1 MRVKKHHH
9 TPMGIFKLPRLF
21 RWRQM
26 ATKRCLD
33 HIWRVNRNSL
43 WIMWNQK
50 WTFGEEGEVDI
61 WRRKFWRKFANFWTN
76 VGGRSPSFGASRIPA
91 PRVHSSCTEGAYVLT
106 ASRLKACAKPLG
118 PNLVQLTF
126 VKIWQKKWWEL
137 KKCSDV
143 KKSRFGTLDFHNP
156 CPVKLKKESK
166 MDPKS

>member
-1 MRVKKHHH
+1 MLGSLKITIGVWGQKMTAAQRCVFEFCDWYMRVKKHHH

-43 WIMWNQK
+43 WIIWNQK

-76 VGGRSPSFGASRIPA
+76 VGGRSPAFGASRIPA
-91 PRVHSSCTEGAYVLT
+91 PRVHSS
-106 ASRLKACAKPLG
+106 
-118 PNLVQLTF
+118 
-126 VKIWQKKWWEL
+126 KIILCGEYCWSIVCGKI
-137 KKCSDV
+137 
-143 KKSRFGTLDFHNP
+143 H
-156 CPVKLKKESK
+156 PV
-166 MDPKS
+166 